1 MLGKIISVPLHLRDD
16 VEDEEVEVYIYTT
29 YCGQV
34 YHSNDF
40 DPDSRDFYKNLVIRL
55 MDKL

>member
-16 VEDEEVEVYIYTT
+16 VEDEEVEVYIYTR
-29 YCGQV
+29 YCGDLYQANE
-34 YHSNDF
+34 Y
-40 DPDSRDFYKNLVIRL
+40 DPDSREFYKNLVIRL